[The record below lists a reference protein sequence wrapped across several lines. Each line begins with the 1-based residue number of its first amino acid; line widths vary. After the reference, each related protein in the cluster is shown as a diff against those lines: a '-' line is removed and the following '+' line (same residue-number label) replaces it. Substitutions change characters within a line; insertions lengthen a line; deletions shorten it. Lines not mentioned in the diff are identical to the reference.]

1 MRLWADRKIQVLPEW
16 RGDSSPFVYFEKL
29 ILTRIK
35 KIVDK
40 SDYIL

>member
-16 RGDSSPFVYFEKL
+16 RGDSSPFVFFEKL
-29 ILTRIK
+29 ILTQK